1 MLVDTATGLYRLA
14 TDPVE
19 TGNGIA
25 NTLLSADTLIYNGFM
40 KSELDTV
47 LGDYESVTARD
58 FEFIGG
64 LTGSGA
70 ITSKAGKAAWDR
82 FGKKSSEVTSDVT
95 KIDNPTSNTN
105 IKHNGN
111 SGSDGVGE
119 GIETYKRV
127 NNNADLIKDIIE
139 NANIQSYTHKQIIR
153 TLEDGTKI
161 IIRKDFGEN
170 AHNLGKPF
178 NEKMDHY
185 NLEIQVPFKNGYKTI
200 ENIHI
205 VPTEK
210 GYIWY
215 GKDKIIKGE

>member
-1 MLVDTATGLYRLA
+1 MPNDAKSTT
-14 TDPVE
+14 T
-19 TGNGIA
+19 NSNNNA
-25 NTLLSADTLIYNGFM
+25 NN
-40 KSELDTV
+40 
-47 LGDYESVTARD
+47 
-58 FEFIGG
+58 
-64 LTGSGA
+64 
-70 ITSKAGKAAWDR
+70 W
-82 FGKKSSEVTSDVT
+82 
-95 KIDNPTSNTN
+95 NN
-105 IKHNGN
+105 NGN
-111 SGSDGVGE
+111 DGIVLAGGS
-119 GIETYKRV
+119 ETYKRV

-153 TLEDGTKI
+153 TLEDGTQI

-205 VPTEK
+205 IPTEK

>member
-1 MLVDTATGLYRLA
+1 MANIPNIPSGIKEGIDK
-14 TDPVE
+14 
-19 TGNGIA
+19 GN
-25 NTLLSADTLIYNGFM
+25 
-40 KSELDTV
+40 LDVV

-58 FEFIGG
+58 LEFIAG

-70 ITSKAGKAAWDR
+70 ITNKAGKAAWDR
-82 FGKKSSEVTSDVT
+82 FGKKPSEGTSDIT
-95 KIDNPTSNTN
+95 RIDNPTSNTN

-111 SGSDGVGE
+111 SGNDGVGE

-210 GYIWY
+210 GYI
-215 GKDKIIKGE
+215 

>member
-25 NTLLSADTLIYNGFM
+25 NTLLSADMLIYNGFM

-111 SGSDGVGE
+111 SGSDGVGVTGNE
-119 GIETYKRV
+119 DRVATGTVGDIVENKITSKETV
-127 NNNADLIKDIIE
+127 
-139 NANIQSYTHKQIIR
+139 
-153 TLEDGTKI
+153 
-161 IIRKDFGEN
+161 
-170 AHNLGKPF
+170 
-178 NEKMDHY
+178 
-185 NLEIQVPFKNGYKTI
+185 LEIFNTVGVI
-200 ENIHI
+200 S
-205 VPTEK
+205 
-210 GYIWY
+210 IW
-215 GKDKIIKGE
+215 KRE

>member
-1 MLVDTATGLYRLA
+1 
-14 TDPVE
+14 
-19 TGNGIA
+19 
-25 NTLLSADTLIYNGFM
+25 M

-58 FEFIGG
+58 FEFIAG
-64 LTGSGA
+64 LTGSSA

-82 FGKKSSEVTSDVT
+82 FGKKPSEVTSDVT
-95 KIDNPTSNTN
+95 KIDNPASNTN

-111 SGSDGVGE
+111 SSNDGAGE

-153 TLEDGTKI
+153 TLEDGTQI

-178 NEKMDHY
+178 NKKTDHY

>member
-1 MLVDTATGLYRLA
+1 MAENFVDSMIGDQSSINYRNYHA
-14 TDPVE
+14 
-19 TGNGIA
+19 
-25 NTLLSADTLIYNGFM
+25 
-40 KSELDTV
+40 
-47 LGDYESVTARD
+47 LGEN
-58 FEFIGG
+58 IGS
-64 LTGSGA
+64 LGA
-70 ITSKAGKAAWDR
+70 AGKVGQIAKNSSKLVNT
-82 FGKKSSEVTSDVT
+82 GKSGNNIVKNNMPNDTKSTT
-95 KIDNPTSNTN
+95 ANSNN
-105 IKHNGN
+105 NANNWNNNGN
-111 SGSDGVGE
+111 DGIVLAGGS
-119 GIETYKRV
+119 ETYKRV

-153 TLEDGTKI
+153 TLEDGTQI

-205 VPTEK
+205 IPTEK